1 MRLIKT
7 FKANIENLKKQIE
20 TEKLEAE
27 QELDELKETCEMK
40 KELVDNERVKFTKM
54 KKGAALKS
62 YSMQSGKAMT
72 PKELDAFLERERQ
85 KELGV
90 ISVRIEN
97 IKLNNQLKKRKKE
110 LRSKE
115 EFGEGLHMIDFE
127 QLKIENQTYN
137 EKIEERNEE
146 LMKLKKKINN
156 TVQILSHVKE
166 KLQFVSVEN
175 EKEKERLATH
185 DNQVKNVI

>member
-1 MRLIKT
+1 
-7 FKANIENLKKQIE
+7 
-20 TEKLEAE
+20 
-27 QELDELKETCEMK
+27 
-40 KELVDNERVKFTKM
+40 
-54 KKGAALKS
+54 
-62 YSMQSGKAMT
+62 
-72 PKELDAFLERERQ
+72 
-85 KELGV
+85 
-90 ISVRIEN
+90 VRIEN

-156 TVQILSHVKE
+156 TVQVLSHVKE
-166 KLQFVSVEN
+166 KLQFMNVENEN
-175 EKEKERLATH
+175 EKEHLEFYDDEVKKKRDVLNKIKQSKDSLRLDNAKLRQKGGLLGKNLLLRDFEDCIDKNDNLESEIEQLKRRHAELTLTSRGIKQKI
-185 DNQVKNVI
+185 NQVKADQK